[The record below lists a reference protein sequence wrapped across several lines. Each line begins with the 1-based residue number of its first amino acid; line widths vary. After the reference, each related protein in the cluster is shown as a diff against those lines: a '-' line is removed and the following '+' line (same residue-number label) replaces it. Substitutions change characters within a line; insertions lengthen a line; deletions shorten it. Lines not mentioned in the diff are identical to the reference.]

1 MPYSLTGV
9 EREGVITFNAAETE
23 VDFYASDPVWIR
35 KLDKLVEKNPDQC
48 KVIQEHKY
56 EGNVIARRYTFPKKF
71 LSIRSKERTLNLTD
85 EQREATAKRL
95 LTARNTDGRVEN
107 DTETL

>member
-35 KLDKLVEKNPDQC
+35 KLDKLVEKNPDQF
-48 KVIQEHKY
+48 KVIQEYKY
-56 EGNVIARRYTFPKKF
+56 EGKVIARRYTFPKRF
-71 LSIRSKERTLNLTD
+71 LTVRSKSLTLTEEQKRERA
-85 EQREATAKRL
+85 ERL
-95 LTARNTDGRVEN
+95 SQIRRSCS
-107 DTETL
+107 ETQ